1 MTINFGNH
9 QKLFIKISCGTWCQ
23 TSALAVV
30 VTYDYNMMSF
40 LIIDEIPNKFII
52 L

>member
-1 MTINFGNH
+1 MTTNFENL
-9 QKLFIKISCGTWCQ
+9 KKISCGTWCL

-30 VTYDYNMMSF
+30 VMYDCNMMSF
-40 LIIDEIPNKFII
+40 LIIDEITNKFII